1 MTAKFQRS
9 RDALG
14 GVVEKPNHFLPK
26 EGHCSSVS
34 GVLAGYCREGG
45 WLGMT
50 QMDSMGWFEKYP
62 REIKMEEEGKEG
74 TGSLLASQPSVVAVG
89 SLVERRSIVCR
100 ESQWNRNDLGG
111 VNEDDN
117 KEELWGTL
125 GLSLKWWLS
134 PKGMAM
140 G

>member
-1 MTAKFQRS
+1 
-9 RDALG
+9 
-14 GVVEKPNHFLPK
+14 
-26 EGHCSSVS
+26 
-34 GVLAGYCREGG
+34 
-45 WLGMT
+45 
-50 QMDSMGWFEKYP
+50 
-62 REIKMEEEGKEG
+62 MEEEGKEG

-111 VNEDDN
+111 VSEDDN
-117 KEELWGTL
+117 KEELWGTM